1 MALSPRKIRE
11 RESRKEE
18 ILAAAREV
26 FLERGYKSTT
36 MEEIAQKA
44 GFSKGAIYFYFQS
57 KEEILLHINCT
68 FIESFLEALRLL
80 SSGGDSPE
88 KIVEI
93 LLENVKTIFQ
103 QFLSRIDILIYFT
116 PGTEPLNVPKELEE
130 RWHRGVLGVLGIFQD
145 LMHRY
150 SSEEKREGADSLQ
163 YALFIM
169 AMALGIFQM
178 SKGRSDIIRE
188 KIDVATQF
196 DIMGEVITKT
206 FI

>member
-1 MALSPRKIRE
+1 MALSPRKVRE
-11 RESRKEE
+11 REARKEE

-26 FLERGYKSTT
+26 FLERGYKATT

-57 KEEILLHINCT
+57 KEEILLHINCS
-68 FIESFLEALRLL
+68 FIESFLEALRVL
-80 SSGGDSPE
+80 SSSGDPPE

-145 LMHRY
+145 LMVRY
-150 SSEEKREGADSLQ
+150 PSTEKRAGADSLQ

-188 KIDVATQF
+188 KIDVNAQF
-196 DIMGEVITKT
+196 DIMGEVITKS
-206 FI
+206 FL